1 MNIRFGLTLIGL
13 LTACAT
19 TPEAPLAT
27 EAPATEIPATEEN
40 TPTPAAKSTQKNLTL
55 NEGARVFFVS
65 PSEGASVTSPV
76 MISFGIE
83 GAEVKPAGENVPNSG
98 HHHLII
104 NGTGIEHGTVVP
116 KDETHI
122 HYGKGQT
129 EASVELT
136 PGEYTLTMQFANFL
150 HQSYGETG
158 ATSIQI
164 TVTE

>member
-1 MNIRFGLTLIGL
+1 MIFRTGLFTLSFL
-13 LTACAT
+13 AACGTPEPVEAPKAAT
-19 TPEAPLAT
+19 TEEA
-27 EAPATEIPATEEN
+27 APAAAAPA
-40 TPTPAAKSTQKNLTL
+40 PVDAQKPTL
-55 NEGARVFFVS
+55 NEGSKVFFVS
-65 PSEGASVTSPV
+65 PADGASVTSPV
-76 MISFGIE
+76 SIQFGIE
-83 GAEVKPAGENVPNSG
+83 GAEVKPAGENIPNSG

-104 NGTGIEHGTVVP
+104 NGTGIEHGMVVP